1 MLLSGPQP
9 PTPPLLLPESSGED
23 GGAHDHDSSSRASA
37 PKKRAETWVQDETLS
52 LIALRREMDN
62 HFNTSKSNKH
72 LWEAISAKMREQ
84 GFDRSPTMCTDK
96 WRNLLKE
103 FKKARSHARSSAG
116 AGGNGSAKMAYYK
129 EIDDLLKR
137 RGKAAASPAGS
148 GGGGGAAKSPT
159 PTSKI
164 ESYLQF
170 ADKGFEDANIPF
182 GPVEGEGSPNNGI
195 EEKEVGCWKSGE
207 REREE
212 QLVGE
217 EESWKRFCNCLVR
230 VLLPSDPQPMWQCAR
245 PTMMQANTV
254 LAQFMYFDNPTSVI
268 NIWLLQLWFVKTRNV
283 ETSVDS
289 PITRWLAATVLVY
302 FYLIGGDN
310 QGTYGGRVILVKWG
324 DYTKRIGIDGTA
336 EAIKEAIKSAFG
348 LRTRRAFWL
357 EDEDEVVRSLD
368 RDMPVGVYTLHL
380 DNGITIKLC
389 TFEDADRMT
398 VRTEDKTF
406 YTEDDFRDFLSRRG
420 WTLLREYSGYRV
432 ADTLDDLRPGVIYQG
447 MRSLVD

>member
-9 PTPPLLLPESSGED
+9 PTPSLLLPESSGEEG

-52 LIALRREMDN
+52 LIALRREMDY

-103 FKKARSHARSSAG
+103 FKKARSHARSTA
-116 AGGNGSAKMAYYK
+116 AADGNGSAKMAYYK

-137 RGKAAASPAGS
+137 RGKAA
-148 GGGGGAAKSPT
+148 KSPT

-164 ESYLQF
+164 ESFLL
-170 ADKGFEDANIPF
+170 ADKGFEDANIPY
-182 GPVEGEGSPNNGI
+182 GPVEA
-195 EEKEVGCWKSGE
+195 SG
-207 REREE
+207 RS
-212 QLVGE
+212 L
-217 EESWKRFCNCLVR
+217 
-230 VLLPSDPQPMWQCAR
+230 M
-245 PTMMQANTV
+245 
-254 LAQFMYFDNPTSVI
+254 
-268 NIWLLQLWFVKTRNV
+268 
-283 ETSVDS
+283 SVDDRLEPDRHPLGLTTADAVAINAVPWNWRDTS
-289 PITRWLAATVLVY
+289 TN
-302 FYLIGGDN
+302 GGDN

-336 EAIKEAIKSAFG
+336 DAIKEAIKSAFG

-357 EDEDEVVRSLD
+357 EDEDGVVRSLD
-368 RDMPVGVYTLHL
+368 RDMPVGIYALHL
-380 DNGITIKLC
+380 DSGITIKIC
-389 TFEDADRMT
+389 TFEDAERMP

-432 ADTLDDLRPGVIYQG
+432 ADTLDDLRPGAIYQG
-447 MRSLVD
+447 MQSLVD

>member
-9 PTPPLLLPESSGED
+9 PTPSLLLPESSGED
-23 GGAHDHDSSSRASA
+23 GGAGAGAHDHDSSSRASA
-37 PKKRAETWVQDETLS
+37 PKKRAETWVQDETLC
-52 LIALRREMDN
+52 LIALRREMDD

-84 GFDRSPTMCTDK
+84 GFDRSPSMCTDK

-103 FKKARSHARSSAG
+103 FKKARSHARSSAA

-137 RGKAAASPAGS
+137 RGKAAGSPGGS
-148 GGGGGAAKSPT
+148 GGVSKSPT
-159 PTSKI
+159 PTTKI

-182 GPVEGEGSPNNGI
+182 GPVEADAVATNG
-195 EEKEVGCWKSGE
+195 V
-207 REREE
+207 
-212 QLVGE
+212 
-217 EESWKRFCNCLVR
+217 
-230 VLLPSDPQPMWQCAR
+230 
-245 PTMMQANTV
+245 
-254 LAQFMYFDNPTSVI
+254 NPWNWRDTST
-268 NIWLLQLWFVKTRNV
+268 N
-283 ETSVDS
+283 
-289 PITRWLAATVLVY
+289 
-302 FYLIGGDN
+302 GGDN

-368 RDMPVGVYTLHL
+368 RDMPVGIYALHL
-380 DNGITIKLC
+380 DNGITIKIC
-389 TFEDADRMT
+389 TFEDAERMT

-447 MRSLVD
+447 LRSLVD